1 MANRRKGPLITAAG
15 ALVAVW
21 LACWAG
27 YVIAKHS
34 KMTLAKV
41 MEYERS
47 IDFAKLSAAERL
59 KALHALVDKINAMST
74 DERRHWHL
82 DKEFMSQLT
91 EDEKSW
97 IIDAVMPTEMKLALN
112 AFEKM
117 PKEKRQKVIDD
128 AMKKM
133 KELSANPDAAQGA
146 SGDGPQELSPEL
158 QAKVRTM
165 GLNTLYSQSSAETK
179 AELGPLLNELQ
190 QQLENGRM
198 R

>member
-1 MANRRKGPLITAAG
+1 MGNQRRRPLIIAVV

-21 LACWAG
+21 IACWAG

-41 MEYERS
+41 KEYERS
-47 IDFAKLSAAERL
+47 IDFSKLSAAERM
-59 KALHALVDKINAMST
+59 KALRKLVDKINAMSP

-82 DKEFMSQLT
+82 DKDLMAQLT
-91 EDEKSW
+91 DEEKSW
-97 IIDAVMPTEMKLALN
+97 LIDAVMPTEMKLALN
-112 AFEKM
+112 AFEKL
-117 PKEKRQKVIDD
+117 PKEKRQKIIED
-128 AMKKM
+128 AMKKL
-133 KELSANPDAAQGA
+133 KELSTDPNAMGNGGGGQQD
-146 SGDGPQELSPEL
+146 LSPEL

-179 AELGPLLNELQ
+179 AELAPLLNEIQ
-190 QQLENGRM
+190 NQLESGRL